1 LTNWS
6 SRTVIDLSITGNHER
21 KVIVRFFNSI
31 SDASNCERDSGEKNR
46 YGYAKGKANRKSV
59 RTNF

>member
-1 LTNWS
+1 M
-6 SRTVIDLSITGNHER
+6 IDLSVTGNHES

-46 YGYAKGKANRKSV
+46 YGYAKGKANRKSA
-59 RTNF
+59 RTTF

>member
-1 LTNWS
+1 MTNWS
-6 SRTVIDLSITGNHER
+6 SRTVIDLSITGNHKS

-46 YGYAKGKANRKSV
+46 YDYAKGKAK
-59 RTNF
+59 